1 MQRNQLWKDVSRIR
15 VSSASIVGRLAIH
28 RHLPS
33 KLVQAVPS
41 WILSLNCC
49 SLCGRLC
56 YLHCALALHIHMDR
70 YALRSGSPGF
80 AQALSTSKRS
90 SSLRKHKAP
99 KRTATHTT
107 PLCHSHNKEHSKESL
122 AASDIGREIN
132 YSTYRYD
139 LRWLWTT
146 TVNLVEMV
154 MEPTHVPGLT
164 AHKLPRICFFSTA
177 CKEAILWRCENKS
190 NLNSSHNCCGVN
202 DVSLS
207 LLGGMVL
214 IQ

>member
-1 MQRNQLWKDVSRIR
+1 MLFARAPQALPRPFR
-15 VSSASIVGRLAIH
+15 H
-28 RHLPS
+28 RSDLP
-33 KLVQAVPS
+33 
-41 WILSLNCC
+41 
-49 SLCGRLC
+49 
-56 YLHCALALHIHMDR
+56 HCASTKRQSALPH
-70 YALRSGSPGF
+70 
-80 AQALSTSKRS
+80 
-90 SSLRKHKAP
+90 
-99 KRTATHTT
+99 THTT

-122 AASDIGREIN
+122 GASDIGREIN